1 MAVVAGGRTP
11 PSVRVCSTVE
21 SRSRGC
27 AHTYIYWHWTYEEM
41 TPIHRWRF
49 RVSKVS
55 AAATIK
61 IAVDPVAGDVRLI
74 MVLADSESA
83 RIAFKFVTT

>member
-1 MAVVAGGRTP
+1 MNAIAVAAGGRTP

-27 AHTYIYWHWTYEEM
+27 AHTYIHWHWTYEEM

-49 RVSKVS
+49 RVSKV
-55 AAATIK
+55 ATIK
-61 IAVDPVAGDVRLI
+61 IAVDPVAEDTRLI